1 MLLYLTAMRVV
12 ALSMTHLF
20 SSRHLAAALTGLI
33 ITSMALVSGYIV
45 HPEEVGWWAQWFKYV
60 SPQWWLQHP
69 IVQDEFHPVSRF
81 GCSGNPVI
89 KTNQGN
95 ILISRIFFLFLLVI
109 FWFHDFF
116 FYFYLQYFDFTNF
129 FSIFILNILILQ
141 FFFCNILISRT
152 FFSRNYSTN
161 ILWNTHRTSCHKLLQ
176 IFGYGFCRSE
186 NSRCLWIYI
195 LEQAR
200 SSMPGQAIVGQIIF
214 SVAFHEFSWFSANF
228 NHCTLL
234 CPLSITRCCIFLV

>member
-95 ILISRIFFLFLLVI
+95 VLISRIFFYI
-109 FWFHDFF
+109 
-116 FYFYLQYFDFTNF
+116 YFYLQYFDFTIF
-129 FSIFILNILILQ
+129 F
-141 FFFCNILISRT
+141 
-152 FFSRNYSTN
+152 
-161 ILWNTHRTSCHKLLQ
+161 LLL
-176 IFGYGFCRSE
+176 FAKF
-186 NSRCLWIYI
+186 
-195 LEQAR
+195 
-200 SSMPGQAIVGQIIF
+200 
-214 SVAFHEFSWFSANF
+214 
-228 NHCTLL
+228 
-234 CPLSITRCCIFLV
+234 

>member
-60 SPQWWLQHP
+60 SPQWWLHHP

-95 ILISRIFFLFLLVI
+95 ILISRKKNSIFICNIMISRFFFLFLFAI
-109 FWFHDFF
+109 F
-116 FYFYLQYFDFTNF
+116 
-129 FSIFILNILILQ
+129 
-141 FFFCNILISRT
+141 
-152 FFSRNYSTN
+152 
-161 ILWNTHRTSCHKLLQ
+161 
-176 IFGYGFCRSE
+176 
-186 NSRCLWIYI
+186 
-195 LEQAR
+195 
-200 SSMPGQAIVGQIIF
+200 
-214 SVAFHEFSWFSANF
+214 
-228 NHCTLL
+228 
-234 CPLSITRCCIFLV
+234 

>member
-89 KTNQGN
+89 KTNQGI
-95 ILISRIFFLFLLVI
+95 ILSSRIFFYI
-109 FWFHDFF
+109 
-116 FYFYLQYFDFTNF
+116 YFYLQYFDFTIF
-129 FSIFILNILILQ
+129 F
-141 FFFCNILISRT
+141 
-152 FFSRNYSTN
+152 
-161 ILWNTHRTSCHKLLQ
+161 LLL
-176 IFGYGFCRSE
+176 FAKF
-186 NSRCLWIYI
+186 
-195 LEQAR
+195 
-200 SSMPGQAIVGQIIF
+200 
-214 SVAFHEFSWFSANF
+214 
-228 NHCTLL
+228 
-234 CPLSITRCCIFLV
+234 

>member
-1 MLLYLTAMRVV
+1 MKINLVILGYMLLYLTAMRVV

-89 KTNQGN
+89 KTNQEIIQQISCGIPTGQAAISYYKFLGTDFVDQKIQDACEFIFLSKPDPQCLDKQSSSSDN
-95 ILISRIFFLFLLVI
+95 KSFSVFFTSFPGSVPILITVLFYVLFQLLDVVFFLFRR
-109 FWFHDFF
+109 
-116 FYFYLQYFDFTNF
+116 QE
-129 FSIFILNILILQ
+129 SKQ
-141 FFFCNILISRT
+141 SRAKK
-152 FFSRNYSTN
+152 
-161 ILWNTHRTSCHKLLQ
+161 HKM
-176 IFGYGFCRSE
+176 E
-186 NSRCLWIYI
+186 
-195 LEQAR
+195 
-200 SSMPGQAIVGQIIF
+200 
-214 SVAFHEFSWFSANF
+214 
-228 NHCTLL
+228 
-234 CPLSITRCCIFLV
+234 